1 LRCALRP
8 SALLLLLTL
17 RPGTQAAGGPPP
29 GNLPGGDARWTAR
42 PPPPP
47 PLPAWDGDA
56 ERWRSQTPL
65 LAPETL
71 ASLVGRGFAVQDGF
85 LPPPAVAAS
94 AAAAAALRPSLRFSQ
109 LQRGAGRGDSFTTLR
124 LAAPGATS
132 LVGDLPLGE
141 AGQAEL
147 AEAAGRLMA
156 LAAELAP
163 PLQRSLAPP
172 QLLQLACYDGGAGYA
187 AHEDNP
193 GRGDPAAEEGPP
205 GWRAVD
211 RSVTAILYL
220 NPGWAAES
228 GGALRLWPPGGGA
241 ALDFEPLGGR
251 LLLFES
257 AGVLHQVMPS
267 HAPRFALSAWLP
279 RGGSGVEALTSSA

>member
-85 LPPPAVAAS
+85 LPPAAVAAS

-141 AGQAEL
+141 AGQETLHGDGLLPEIEVGHQLVA
-147 AEAAGRLMA
+147 AVGVVPTEADVGSLLLGDGQVSHHR
-156 LAAELAP
+156 LAAVAP
-163 PLQRSLAPP
+163 HR
-172 QLLQLACYDGGAGYA
+172 
-187 AHEDNP
+187 
-193 GRGDPAAEEGPP
+193 
-205 GWRAVD
+205 
-211 RSVTAILYL
+211 
-220 NPGWAAES
+220 
-228 GGALRLWPPGGGA
+228 
-241 ALDFEPLGGR
+241 
-251 LLLFES
+251 
-257 AGVLHQVMPS
+257 
-267 HAPRFALSAWLP
+267 
-279 RGGSGVEALTSSA
+279 LTSLKGGMA